1 MADKNRTTSIKTEKV
16 FKQPGQAVSFFQT
29 VQLLLKSAPAAVTPG
44 NRGPLTKEHI
54 VFRSNASLAFPVRE
68 VEEIEYDND
77 IHCHLPKVRVT
88 VNFMGLYGPSSP
100 LPDHYTEEILFS
112 GKEDSDSRRFLD
124 IFNHRY
130 ISFFYRCWEKYRYP
144 LQYKEGA
151 TDNYS
156 RWVLSLIGLGSP
168 VLRENSSLDWARL
181 LPLTGLLGLRIGS
194 AAILKQVISSY
205 FGLCAVSIEQNV
217 TNKAR
222 IHPEQLNRLGVSNN
236 NLGISATLG
245 ETVNECAGKF
255 RVCIG
260 PVSLKLYKSFLPG
273 GPSYKALHELVA
285 LTIRTPLQFDIKLIL
300 DPSDVPVCIMS
311 KDTISQLGISSWI
324 GKNQG
329 KEVSVLSD

>member
-151 TDNYS
+151 TDN
-156 RWVLSLIGLGSP
+156 
-168 VLRENSSLDWARL
+168 
-181 LPLTGLLGLRIGS
+181 
-194 AAILKQVISSY
+194 
-205 FGLCAVSIEQNV
+205 
-217 TNKAR
+217 
-222 IHPEQLNRLGVSNN
+222 
-236 NLGISATLG
+236 
-245 ETVNECAGKF
+245 
-255 RVCIG
+255 
-260 PVSLKLYKSFLPG
+260 
-273 GPSYKALHELVA
+273 
-285 LTIRTPLQFDIKLIL
+285 
-300 DPSDVPVCIMS
+300 
-311 KDTISQLGISSWI
+311 
-324 GKNQG
+324 
-329 KEVSVLSD
+329 